1 MRQAVEGN
9 GRSAVT
15 VPTMIWS
22 SFSPWMPASRT
33 ARRAASVARAEAGVS
48 GSEIRRSLIPVRVVI
63 HSSEVSTI
71 FSKSLFVRTRSGVQ
85 EPTPTMWT
93 SRAGSIMPASRSGPS
108 CGLRGEL
115 VQILA
120 DVVRHARLG
129 APGRG
134 TDRVLDRARVRA
146 AVRDDAC
153 PVHAQKRRPA
163 DLGVVHP
170 PLQPPKRRLEQKSG
184 EHAQGIA
191 SYFVPDHV
199 AHAGDHALR
208 ELEQHVPDEP
218 VAHDD
223 VRGAEDDVAPLDVPD
238 EMDRALLQ

>member
-1 MRQAVEGN
+1 MRHAVEGN
-9 GRSAVT
+9 GRSPVT

-33 ARRAASVARAEAGVS
+33 ARRAASVASAEAGVS

-93 SRAGSIMPASRSGPS
+93 SRAGLIMPTSRAEAS
-108 CGLRGEL
+108 CGLRGQL

-120 DVVRHARLG
+120 DEVGHARLG
-129 APGRG
+129 APRRG
-134 TDRVLDRARVRA
+134 ADRVLDRARVAA
-146 AVRDDAC
+146 AVRDDAG
-153 PVHAQKRRPA
+153 PVHAQKRRPT

-170 PLQPPKRRLEQKSG
+170 PLQPSNRRLQEKSR
-184 EHAQGIA
+184 EHAQGI
-191 SYFVPDHV
+191 
-199 AHAGDHALR
+199 
-208 ELEQHVPDEP
+208 
-218 VAHDD
+218 
-223 VRGAEDDVAPLDVPD
+223 
-238 EMDRALLQ
+238 